1 MDNKELLNFKEI
13 GNGYPVVFLHGYLES
28 IEMWDY
34 FNFDN
39 SFRCILIDLPGHGN
53 SKYESNSP
61 ISMLSMAENVIEII
75 NHLRL
80 KKYALV
86 GHSMGGYIGLELKN
100 LDTRCDKLVLLNSN
114 FWEDSELKKK
124 DRKRV
129 AQIVQKNKDLFLYE
143 AIPNLFS
150 HPEKFNLEIRKIID
164 IAKQMSPDA
173 IGQISIAMSKRNSF
187 ESKLESIKSHLL
199 IIQGKEDSIV
209 PLEKMEEAL
218 VEFPEIHFDVIDSGH
233 MSHIENTLTTQ
244 KKIENF
250 LIES

>member
-1 MDNKELLNFKEI
+1 MDKKELLNFKEI